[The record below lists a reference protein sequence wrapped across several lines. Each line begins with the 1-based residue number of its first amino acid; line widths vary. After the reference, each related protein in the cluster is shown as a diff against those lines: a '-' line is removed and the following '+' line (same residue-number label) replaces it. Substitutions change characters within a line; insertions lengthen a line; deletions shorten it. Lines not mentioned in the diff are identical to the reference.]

1 MGRAWFSADIR
12 FAESA
17 PLDWRR
23 GMFRLWLLVSAAWI
37 MGWAI
42 YLILSAIAQA
52 LTSPEDF
59 LAIPIVF
66 FGPPIALLLCGLA
79 ATWAVRGFK
88 FREPEQK
95 ITTKGEETVVRLR
108 QEFPDDYVS

>member
-1 MGRAWFSADIR
+1 MRRGIQ
-12 FAESA
+12 FAEPA
-17 PLDWRR
+17 PLNWRR
-23 GMFRLWLLVSAAWI
+23 GMFRLWLLASAAWV

-42 YLILSAIAQA
+42 YLMLSVVAQA

-79 ATWAVRGFK
+79 AGWAFRGFK
-88 FREPEQK
+88 PEQPEQMATNK
-95 ITTKGEETVVRLR
+95 SPEDKVVRLG
-108 QEFPDDYVS
+108 QEFPSDYVS

>member
-1 MGRAWFSADIR
+1 MVFRRDIR

-42 YLILSAIAQA
+42 YLILSAMAQA
-52 LTSPEDF
+52 LRTPEDF

-66 FGPPIALLLCGLA
+66 FGPPIALLFCGLA
-79 ATWAVRGFK
+79 AAWAVRGFK
-88 FREPEQK
+88 SSEPEQQK
-95 ITTKGEETVVRLR
+95 VTTKSEDTVVRFR

>member
-1 MGRAWFSADIR
+1 MVSRRGIQFG
-12 FAESA
+12 ESA
-17 PLDWRR
+17 PLNWQR

-42 YLILSAIAQA
+42 YLILSVIAQA
-52 LTSPEDF
+52 LTSLEDF

-79 ATWAVRGFK
+79 AAWAIRGLK
-88 FREPEQK
+88 SERPEQK
-95 ITTKGEETVVRLR
+95 ATTKRPEDTVVRRLR

>member
-1 MGRAWFSADIR
+1 MGFRRGIR

-17 PLDWRR
+17 PINWRR

-42 YLILSAIAQA
+42 YLILSVIAQA
-52 LTSPEDF
+52 MTSPGDF

-66 FGPPIALLLCGLA
+66 FGPPVALLLCGLA
-79 ATWAVRGFK
+79 AAWAVRGFK
-88 FREPEQK
+88 SEQAEQK
-95 ITTKGEETVVRLR
+95 ATTKSPEDKVARLR
-108 QEFPDDYVS
+108 QEFPGDYVS

>member
-1 MGRAWFSADIR
+1 MVFRRGIR

-17 PLDWRR
+17 TVNWRR

-42 YLILSAIAQA
+42 YLTLSAIAQA
-52 LTSPEDF
+52 LTSPGDF
-59 LAIPIVF
+59 LAIPVVF

-79 ATWAVRGFK
+79 AAWAIRGFK
-88 FREPEQK
+88 SEQPEQK
-95 ITTKGEETVVRLR
+95 ATTKTPEDTVVRLR

>member
-1 MGRAWFSADIR
+1 MVSRRGIQFG
-12 FAESA
+12 ESV
-17 PLDWRR
+17 PLNWQR

-42 YLILSAIAQA
+42 YLILSVIAQA
-52 LTSPEDF
+52 LTSLEDF

-79 ATWAVRGFK
+79 ACGPFVDSSLSSGNRRPPPSA
-88 FREPEQK
+88 PK
-95 ITTKGEETVVRLR
+95 IQWSEDCGRNFLTIT
-108 QEFPDDYVS
+108 